1 LESELENLLLNP
13 QAIVNE
19 DEKEEQNEIIED
31 LIDKAK
37 ALIIDKVEI

>member
-1 LESELENLLLNP
+1 MENLLLNP

>member
-1 LESELENLLLNP
+1 LENLLLNP